1 MYTISFHENGKPFTL
16 PGIPSQTVLNHL
28 IKVLFKGAIEG
39 TFQVSHLTISKH
51 S

>member
-16 PGIPSQTVLNHL
+16 PCIPNQTVLSYL
-28 IKVLFKGAIEG
+28 IKVLFKGAIKG

-51 S
+51 L

>member
-16 PGIPSQTVLNHL
+16 PGIPNPTVLTYL
-28 IKVLFKGAIEG
+28 IKVLIKGAIEG
-39 TFQVSHLTISKH
+39 TFNISHLTTIKH